1 MNKTLF
7 DQKIREWIDTVSSAG
22 CTVNRID
29 TIADI
34 RKKNGELLFSLL
46 DTEVISPEGYKL
58 PHIAFIRG
66 HACLIVILLKNSTTG
81 EEKFL
86 MVRQRRIG
94 NGQMSLEFPAGMLD
108 YHTSDPVGVAVKEV
122 FEETGLKVV
131 PEEIF
136 SLSDRILYSSAGA
149 SDEGLYFFG
158 CIKSLDNQTYNS
170 FINRTGGN
178 PDENEHIQV
187 ELLSREQAEP
197 QISSA
202 QARLGFFLFEKAR
215 AKII

>member
-94 NGQMSLEFPAGMLD
+94 NGQMSLEFHAGMLD

-149 SDEGLYFFG
+149 VM
-158 CIKSLDNQTYNS
+158 K
-170 FINRTGGN
+170 
-178 PDENEHIQV
+178 
-187 ELLSREQAEP
+187 A
-197 QISSA
+197 
-202 QARLGFFLFEKAR
+202 FLFR
-215 AKII
+215 LH